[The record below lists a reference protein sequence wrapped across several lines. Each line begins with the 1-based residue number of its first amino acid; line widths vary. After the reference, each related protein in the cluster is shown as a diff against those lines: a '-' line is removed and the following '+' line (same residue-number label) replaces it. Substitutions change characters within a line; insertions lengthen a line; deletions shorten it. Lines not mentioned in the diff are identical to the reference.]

1 MMTDESFDEFFQ
13 KYFDLSDDELVEM
26 AKNAPDMGGAMLVE
40 LQEFMI
46 RRAER
51 LERKHAQKS
60 PPPEDVAD

>member
-13 KYFDLSDDELVEM
+13 KYFDLSDDELVQM
-26 AKNAPDMGGAMLVE
+26 AKSAPDMGGAMLVE

-51 LERKHAQKS
+51 LERENAQKTT
-60 PPPEDVAD
+60 PPDGET

>member
-1 MMTDESFDEFFQ
+1 MTDESFDDFFQ

-26 AKNAPDMGGAMLVE
+26 AKNAPDNGGAMLVE

-51 LERKHAQKS
+51 LEREHASKS

>member
-1 MMTDESFDEFFQ
+1 MMTKESFDDFFQ

-26 AKNAPDMGGAMLVE
+26 AKNAPDNGGAMLVE

-51 LERKHAQKS
+51 LERENARKTT
-60 PPPEDVAD
+60 PPDGET

>member
-1 MMTDESFDEFFQ
+1 MITNESFDEFFQ

-26 AKNAPDMGGAMLVE
+26 AKNAPDNGGAMLVE

-51 LERKHAQKS
+51 LERENAQKTT
-60 PPPEDVAD
+60 PPDGET

>member
-1 MMTDESFDEFFQ
+1 MTNESFDEFFQ

-26 AKNAPDMGGAMLVE
+26 AKNAPDNGGAMLVE

-51 LERKHAQKS
+51 LEREHASKS

>member
-1 MMTDESFDEFFQ
+1 MTNESFDEFFQ

-26 AKNAPDMGGAMLVE
+26 AKNAPDNGGAILVE

-51 LERKHAQKS
+51 LEREHASKS

>member
-1 MMTDESFDEFFQ
+1 MTNESFDEFFQ

-46 RRAER
+46 RRTER
-51 LERKHAQKS
+51 LERENAQETL
-60 PPPEDVAD
+60 PPAGRT

>member
-40 LQEFMI
+40 LHDFMI

-51 LERKHAQKS
+51 HAKNKIEEEKPQR
-60 PPPEDVAD
+60 E

>member
-1 MMTDESFDEFFQ
+1 MTNESFDEFFQ

-26 AKNAPDMGGAMLVE
+26 AKNAPDNGGAILVE

-51 LERKHAQKS
+51 LEREHAQKS

>member
-1 MMTDESFDEFFQ
+1 MTNESFDEFFQ

-26 AKNAPDMGGAMLVE
+26 AKNAPDNGGAMLVE

-51 LERKHAQKS
+51 LEQKDVQKTS
-60 PPPEDVAD
+60 PPDN

>member
-1 MMTDESFDEFFQ
+1 MTNESFDEFFQ

-26 AKNAPDMGGAMLVE
+26 AKNAPDNGGAMLVE

-51 LERKHAQKS
+51 LERENAQKTTL
-60 PPPEDVAD
+60 PDGET

>member
-1 MMTDESFDEFFQ
+1 MTNESFDEFFQ

-26 AKNAPDMGGAMLVE
+26 AKNAPDNGGAMLVE

-51 LERKHAQKS
+51 LEREHAQRSVK
-60 PPPEDVAD
+60 PEDSSD